1 MKMRAMAGV
10 GVLSLCIL
18 FAAMGTVCAESVF
31 PSDSIVKQ
39 KCSACHK
46 TDEKGRVDVIE
57 ATRKSPEEWKA
68 VVDRMIRLNSAPL
81 AEKDF
86 YPVVKELSNY
96 LILSPAEMST
106 VAYINS
112 DENSQYREIPKS
124 DVEKRLYTACV
135 RCHTFGKIAS
145 HRNTEAQ
152 WAEVRNLHL
161 GYYPTTVPQMR
172 EMDWVK
178 ESEALIKP
186 LTELFPFDAPQWK
199 QWMKNRKAQDLTGEW
214 QLAGYQPGVG
224 YYTGTVSLAP
234 DKQKGRDEYRITRR
248 VQYLSGLRLAQE
260 GSATLYGQYHLRY
273 ALAPT
278 GLTGR
283 IEGVFDLDAQSMGFS
298 GKWWA
303 VVQDANAFGQEKFY
317 KNNAPARIFALL
329 PAAFASGKGKDQPL
343 TLAGVNLPKTVGPA
357 DIKSSDP
364 QVRITAVSK
373 TDDGNLAC
381 KVSIG
386 KRAATGKVK
395 LTLQGVAIDHQLV
408 VYDKIDSIRIR
419 PDIGRAR
426 VSSGAAYPPQGVQF
440 VARGIHNGA
449 DGKPDTADDLVLE
462 PVDADWWLEEEKTRK
477 ADDDMQYLS
486 APIAGGL
493 YTPVTTYAPIESR
506 HQRREGVGLIAVG
519 AKINI
524 DGEILKDR
532 VRLVVT
538 VPDFIPQIK

>member
-1 MKMRAMAGV
+1 MKMRVMAGI
-10 GVLSLCIL
+10 GILLLCIL
-18 FAAMGTVCAESVF
+18 FMGSGTVNAESVF

-46 TDEKGRVDVIE
+46 TDQQGRVDVIE
-57 ATRKSPEEWKA
+57 ETRKSPEEWRA

-81 AEKDF
+81 PEKDF
-86 YPVVKELSNY
+86 YPVVKELSEY
-96 LILSPAEMST
+96 LILSPTEMAR

-112 DENSQYREIPKS
+112 DENSQYREIPNGK
-124 DVEKRLYTACV
+124 VEERLYTACV

-186 LTELFPFDAPQWK
+186 LTKLFPFDTPEWK
-199 QWMKNRKAQDLTGEW
+199 QWMKNRKDQDLTGEW
-214 QLAGYQPGVG
+214 QMAGYQPGVG
-224 YYTGTVSLAP
+224 YYTGTVNFVP
-234 DKQKGRDEYRITRR
+234 DKQKGGDEYRMTRQ
-248 VQYLSGLRLAQE
+248 VKYQNGMQLVQE

-283 IEGVFDLDAQSMGFS
+283 IEGVFDLDDKAMGFS

-303 VVQDANAFGQEKFY
+303 VVQDANAFGNEKFF
-317 KNNAPARIFALL
+317 KGDAPARIFALF
-329 PAAFASGKGKDQPL
+329 PTAFQSGKAETQRL
-343 TLAGVNLPKTVGPA
+343 TLAGVNLPKSLGPE

-364 QVRITAVSK
+364 QVKFSGVSE
-373 TDDGNLAC
+373 TEDGIFDC

-386 KRAATGKVK
+386 KDTAPGKV
-395 LTLQGVAIDHQLV
+395 TLSIQGVAVDHQLV
-408 VYDKIDSIRIR
+408 VYDKIDAIRIR
-419 PDIGRAR
+419 PTIGRAR

-440 VARGIHNGA
+440 VARGIHNGS
-449 DGKPDTADDLVLE
+449 DGKPGTPDDLVLE
-462 PVDADWWLEEEKTRK
+462 PIEAKWWLEEEKTRET
-477 ADDDMQYLS
+477 DDDMKYLE
-486 APIAGGL
+486 APITGGL
-493 YTPVTTYAPIESR
+493 YTPVTTYAPIEGR
-506 HQRREGVGLIAVG
+506 HQHREGVGLIAVG
-519 AKINI
+519 AEAKI
-524 DGEILKDR
+524 DGTSFKDR

>member
-1 MKMRAMAGV
+1 
-10 GVLSLCIL
+10 
-18 FAAMGTVCAESVF
+18 
-31 PSDSIVKQ
+31 
-39 KCSACHK
+39 
-46 TDEKGRVDVIE
+46 
-57 ATRKSPEEWKA
+57 
-68 VVDRMIRLNSAPL
+68 
-81 AEKDF
+81 
-86 YPVVKELSNY
+86 
-96 LILSPAEMST
+96 
-106 VAYINS
+106 
-112 DENSQYREIPKS
+112 
-124 DVEKRLYTACV
+124 
-135 RCHTFGKIAS
+135 
-145 HRNTEAQ
+145 
-152 WAEVRNLHL
+152 
-161 GYYPTTVPQMR
+161 
-172 EMDWVK
+172 MDWVK

-199 QWMKNRKAQDLTGEW
+199 QWMKNRKVQDLTGEW

-234 DKQKGRDEYRITRR
+234 DEQKGRDEYRITRR
-248 VQYLSGLRLAQE
+248 VQYLNGLRLTQE

-317 KNNAPARIFALL
+317 KTDAPARIFALL

-343 TLAGVNLPKTVGPA
+343 TLAGVNLPKSVGPA
-357 DIKSSDP
+357 DIKSADP

-440 VARGIHNGA
+440 VARGIHHGA
-449 DGKPDTADDLVLE
+449 DGKPGTADDLVLE
-462 PVDADWWLEEEKTRK
+462 PVDADWWLEEEKTRE

-524 DGEILKDR
+524 GGEILKDR

>member
-10 GVLSLCIL
+10 GILSLCIL
-18 FAAMGTVCAESVF
+18 LAATRTVCAESVF

-46 TDEKGRVDVIE
+46 PDEKGRVDVIE
-57 ATRKSPEEWKA
+57 ETRKTPEEWKA

-96 LILSPAEMST
+96 LILSPAEMSA

-124 DVEKRLYTACV
+124 DVENRLYTACV

-248 VQYLSGLRLAQE
+248 VQYQNGLRLAQQ

-317 KNNAPARIFALL
+317 KTDAPARIFALF

-343 TLAGVNLPKTVGPA
+343 TLTGVSLPKSVGPS

-373 TDDGNLAC
+373 TDNGNLAC
-381 KVSIG
+381 RVSIG
-386 KRAATGKVK
+386 KRAATGKVT

-449 DGKPDTADDLVLE
+449 DGKPGTADDLALE
-462 PVDADWWLEEEKTRK
+462 PVDADWWLEEEKTRE

-519 AKINI
+519 ARVNI